1 MEDNYEFNIVVPI
14 NNLQTSKQR
23 NTSVLTAAEFGIRG
37 HALSSRS
44 SKVKPIGKLH
54 LVETLDKDEDELN
67 IYHHNF

>member
-37 HALSSRS
+37 HASSSRS
-44 SKVKPIGKLH
+44 SKVKPVGKLH